1 MIYIFFFCLSET
13 KWFEM
18 AAAFSSRIPLHQLEK
33 GKINCNERIRRA
45 FCFLMDKISVY
56 FAPSASR
63 HSFRKLWGNACAA
76 GEKSCRCSCVFFS
89 KFWWWKQSLSFS
101 YSQWIC
107 AVLKNKCCPVYR
119 IRMLLFFFFCFFFV
133 LRNSCGAWFD
143 DANSSLSIRTLISK
157 SGGTESSCTS
167 PLMGRERD
175 WKRKGFQEG
184 SHFHWQE
191 CFAVWLIK
199 ALYTSLQALAQTVFF
214 TCAIRH
220 TLNAKHSILL
230 LLFSVLSMYLKAAC
244 AWILTT
250 AGLDE

>member
-18 AAAFSSRIPLHQLEK
+18 AAAFSSRIPLRQLEK

-119 IRMLLFFFFCFFFV
+119 IRMLLFFFSVSFLSLGIAVGPGLMMPIV
-133 LRNSCGAWFD
+133 LSPSTLSFPKVVEQNLLVPLLWWGERLEKERLSRGITF
-143 DANSSLSIRTLISK
+143 SLTGMLCCLTNK
-157 SGGTESSCTS
+157 S
-167 PLMGRERD
+167 PLY
-175 WKRKGFQEG
+175 KPSGF
-184 SHFHWQE
+184 SSDCLFHL
-191 CFAVWLIK
+191 CNK
-199 ALYTSLQALAQTVFF
+199 AYFKCKT
-214 TCAIRH
+214 
-220 TLNAKHSILL
+220 
-230 LLFSVLSMYLKAAC
+230 
-244 AWILTT
+244 
-250 AGLDE
+250 

>member
-18 AAAFSSRIPLHQLEK
+18 AAAFSSRIPLRQLEK

-143 DANSSLSIRTLISK
+143 DANSSLSPSEERLEKERLSRGITFSLTGMLCCLTNK
-157 SGGTESSCTS
+157 S
-167 PLMGRERD
+167 PLY
-175 WKRKGFQEG
+175 KPSGF
-184 SHFHWQE
+184 SSDCLFHL
-191 CFAVWLIK
+191 CNK
-199 ALYTSLQALAQTVFF
+199 AYFKCKT
-214 TCAIRH
+214 
-220 TLNAKHSILL
+220 
-230 LLFSVLSMYLKAAC
+230 
-244 AWILTT
+244 
-250 AGLDE
+250 

>member
-18 AAAFSSRIPLHQLEK
+18 AAAFSSRIPLRQLEK

-119 IRMLLFFFFCFFFV
+119 IRMLLFFFFPVSFLSLGIAVGPGLMMPIV
-133 LRNSCGAWFD
+133 LSPSALSFPKVVEQNLLVPLLWWGERLEKERLSRGITF
-143 DANSSLSIRTLISK
+143 SLTGMLCCLTNK
-157 SGGTESSCTS
+157 S
-167 PLMGRERD
+167 PLY
-175 WKRKGFQEG
+175 KPSGF
-184 SHFHWQE
+184 SSDCLFHL
-191 CFAVWLIK
+191 CNK
-199 ALYTSLQALAQTVFF
+199 AYFKCKT
-214 TCAIRH
+214 
-220 TLNAKHSILL
+220 
-230 LLFSVLSMYLKAAC
+230 
-244 AWILTT
+244 
-250 AGLDE
+250 

>member
-119 IRMLLFFFFCFFFV
+119 IRMLLFFFSVSFLSLGIAVGPGLMMPIV
-133 LRNSCGAWFD
+133 LSPSA
-143 DANSSLSIRTLISK
+143 LSFPKVVEQNL
-157 SGGTESSCTS
+157 
-167 PLMGRERD
+167 L
-175 WKRKGFQEG
+175 
-184 SHFHWQE
+184 
-191 CFAVWLIK
+191 V
-199 ALYTSLQALAQTVFF
+199 
-214 TCAIRH
+214 
-220 TLNAKHSILL
+220 LL
-230 LLFSVLSMYLKAAC
+230 LWWGERETGKGKAFKRDHIFTDRNALLS
-244 AWILTT
+244 
-250 AGLDE
+250 D